1 MEEITI
7 ALNNRV
13 ILGKLIRIYQ
23 KEHNMTLYE
32 LIDGICSKQVA
43 TNMGKGIIAKND
55 DHYLE
60 MLGKFGLGY
69 NYYHELD
76 DHITKLSKQ
85 LKEAVEWYDFK
96 EVERICVKAMD
107 MLRSHMRYAIE
118 FEFFTAF
125 EMVHKYYFV
134 SQEIEKES
142 EHFLKVMWMLNEDL
156 RDVAKCVVFK
166 YYYRYHGFGDKNNLT
181 TQHVREEIE
190 LTQSQYPPLML
201 LEVLCLIIQHK
212 GYDAFKILN
221 YLEEYFGKT
230 KNYNGLLDTYG
241 KVVFLI
247 KAIQIQSL
255 DEYARKIDV
264 LIEQNKNRFDEVR
277 VAMIFLN
284 LGKSYLSENNFER
297 AKVYFYYSLKYPSL
311 FYESSVCLNFIHD
324 KNSENISEE
333 LFDEPKD
340 AIGDVTSKRFYN
352 YYFMRFKGVNKREL
366 NIYLKDEILKKTSKD
381 NYYYHIFLEELSV
394 INSGKK

>member
-43 TNMGKGIIAKND
+43 TNIGKGIIAKND

-107 MLRSHMRYAIE
+107 TLRSHMRYAIE

-255 DEYARKIDV
+255 DEYATKVDK
-264 LIEQNKNRFDEVR
+264 LIEDHRDGIDEER
-277 VAMIFLN
+277 VALISMN
-284 LGKSYLSENNFER
+284 LGKSYISELNYQKSQE
-297 AKVYFYYSLKYPSL
+297 YFKFTIQYPKYFCESSICLNYTNYKLNKEITVDLFAMPEEISNDLVSLN
-311 FYESSVCLNFIHD
+311 FYEYYHMKFIGVEKNELKNFLTH
-324 KNSENISEE
+324 N
-333 LFDEPKD
+333 
-340 AIGDVTSKRFYN
+340 
-352 YYFMRFKGVNKREL
+352 
-366 NIYLKDEILKKTSKD
+366 ILKKMSKEHFYFQIVMD
-381 NYYYHIFLEELSV
+381 ELDM
-394 INSGKK
+394 IK